1 MLKFNAQEAN
11 FFFVV
16 GGGVGG
22 VGGTCSL
29 DVAQPLQ
36 IPCDLF
42 KRISGRRHWN
52 RRRTVCGNGGGGGV
66 GTVVVEAVWWNTKIY
81 LLICEKKE

>member
-52 RRRTVCGNGGGGGV
+52 RRRTGCGNVGGGEGGV
-66 GTVVVEAVWWNTKIY
+66 GRF
-81 LLICEKKE
+81 ICKNGGRGVLRSPRA